1 MDLALLTARLLL
13 AAVFAV
19 AGIAK
24 LLDRDGSR
32 QALIGFGV
40 PERLA
45 PPLAILLP
53 LAELMVAVALL
64 PLVFAWWGA
73 IGALALLGLFVVGI
87 AISMARGEAPDCHCF
102 GQIHSEPA
110 GWSTLIRN
118 AGLAAVAAF
127 VVAGGSEPGAS
138 ISAWRTDLSSAEQ
151 IGLVA
156 VFVTAAI
163 LAVQAWFLFQL
174 MAQNGRLLSR
184 VEQLEANGGSAPF
197 ERAQIP
203 HPTIPA
209 RGLPVGSKAQA
220 FSLSGLYGETITLS
234 ALMSAGKPLMLL
246 FTDPNCAP
254 CNAMLPDL
262 AGWQRGT
269 CRPNDDRAY

>member
-53 LAELMVAVALL
+53 LAELIVAVALL

-102 GQIHSEPA
+102 GQIHSEP
-110 GWSTLIRN
+110 
-118 AGLAAVAAF
+118 
-127 VVAGGSEPGAS
+127 
-138 ISAWRTDLSSAEQ
+138 
-151 IGLVA
+151 LVG
-156 VFVTAAI
+156 
-163 LAVQAWFLFQL
+163 Q
-174 MAQNGRLLSR
+174 
-184 VEQLEANGGSAPF
+184 P
-197 ERAQIP
+197 
-203 HPTIPA
+203 
-209 RGLPVGSKAQA
+209 
-220 FSLSGLYGETITLS
+220 
-234 ALMSAGKPLMLL
+234 
-246 FTDPNCAP
+246 
-254 CNAMLPDL
+254 
-262 AGWQRGT
+262 
-269 CRPNDDRAY
+269 